1 MENLSTQLARP
12 VRRADSAAR
21 AGFRCGAAGY
31 PTSMEHEERN
41 DDELERGMPP
51 APEAPPDTSEHP
63 SHEEEVGGAGAED
76 PDEMADEDRYRKG
89 PGW

>member
-1 MENLSTQLARP
+1 MDERNEEELDRGVP
-12 VRRADSAAR
+12 AAPET
-21 AGFRCGAAGY
+21 GAAED
-31 PTSMEHEERN
+31 S
-41 DDELERGMPP
+41 
-51 APEAPPDTSEHP
+51 EATAPDTPPETSDHP